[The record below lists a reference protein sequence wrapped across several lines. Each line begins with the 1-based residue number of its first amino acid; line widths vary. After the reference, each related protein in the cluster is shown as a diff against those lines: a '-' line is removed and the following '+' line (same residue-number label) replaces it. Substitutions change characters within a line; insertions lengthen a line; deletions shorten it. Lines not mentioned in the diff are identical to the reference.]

1 MAIDRYLYTHYK
13 GKYRVL
19 PELDIDTQDFLRDCD
34 GDIDEDYSDFYLI
47 GKSKIKIK
55 HGVGST
61 LACYIPSTG
70 TGHNVV
76 CDYCKLMCNKEY
88 KGCEKD
94 VAAKKAASLL
104 IKNGFIDNI
113 DFLYGEIYFEFNAKY
128 LDDLNK
134 IIKLRTGGANISPL
148 SSKNLPKPPYEIP
161 NKDMDKYKKAKEGIE
176 PLALGRLNIKFG
188 EENVDNYK
196 SELKKS
202 RLKAMQFFHKEGLW
216 DEYCKWLKGVER

>member
-19 PELDIDTQDFLRDCD
+19 PELDIDTQDFPRDFND
-34 GDIDEDYSDFYLI
+34 EVDEDYSDFYLI

-61 LACYIPSTG
+61 LACYIPSNG
-70 TGHNVV
+70 VGYNVV
-76 CDYCKLMCNKEY
+76 RDYCKLMCKKEY
-88 KGCEKD
+88 KD
-94 VAAKKAASLL
+94 YNRAASLL
-104 IKNGFIDNI
+104 IENGFIDNI
-113 DFLYGEIYFEFNAKY
+113 DFLDNEVYFEFNAKH

-134 IIKLRTGGANISPL
+134 IIKLRTSGANISPL

-188 EENVDNYK
+188 EENVDDYK
-196 SELKKS
+196 NELKKS
-202 RLKAMQFFHKEGLW
+202 RLKAMQFFHKKGLW